1 MKFSMN
7 GFRRQLSEDVENL
20 RDMVRD
26 SMNGEFF
33 DREDLVEAMNNV
45 ITHSNVINCV
55 YQKDDPEFVE
65 IHMEVDHLE
74 MNPEGDVE

>member
-7 GFRRQLSEDVENL
+7 GFRRQLSEDVETLRNL
-20 RDMVRD
+20 VRD
-26 SMNGEFF
+26 SLNGEFC
-33 DREDLVEAMNNV
+33 DREELVEAMNQV

-65 IHMEVDHLE
+65 IKLEVDHLE